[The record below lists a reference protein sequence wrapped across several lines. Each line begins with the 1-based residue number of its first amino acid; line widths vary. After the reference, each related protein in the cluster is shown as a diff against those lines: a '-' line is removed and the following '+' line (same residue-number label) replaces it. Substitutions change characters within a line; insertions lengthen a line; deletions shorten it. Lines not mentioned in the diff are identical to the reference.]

1 MNGEQQ
7 AVSGEITK
15 YTQAQQT
22 EEKLIGTQLR
32 SMKGRFPAS
41 LALLSVALLLTGK
54 ASRSLTLMSCVHS
67 CPMLQ
72 SIRTRPNHLII
83 HSLSL
88 FYNPIAASPIIPRRA
103 RQSGDDTDSG
113 CGQTPAGRDGRD
125 GLPGP
130 PGPQGLAGTAT
141 DH

>member
-1 MNGEQQ
+1 MESSFL
-7 AVSGEITK
+7 AT
-15 YTQAQQT
+15 
-22 EEKLIGTQLR
+22 
-32 SMKGRFPAS
+32 
-41 LALLSVALLLTGK
+41 LALLSGALLLTGK
-54 ASRSLTLMSCVHS
+54 ASVSLSLYTYVHLHYMSHNPLS
-67 CPMLQ
+67 LL
-72 SIRTRPNHLII
+72 PNHLII

-88 FYNPIAASPIIPRRA
+88 FYYPIAASPITPRHA

-113 CGQTPAGRDGRD
+113 CGQTPASRDGRD